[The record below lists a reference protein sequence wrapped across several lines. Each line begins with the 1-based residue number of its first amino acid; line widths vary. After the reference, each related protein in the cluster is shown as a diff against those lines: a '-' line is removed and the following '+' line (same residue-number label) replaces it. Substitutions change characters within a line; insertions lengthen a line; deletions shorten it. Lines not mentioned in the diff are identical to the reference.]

1 LILRGYDAMAKPNLE
16 DEGPN
21 MTFKR
26 IATLAALS
34 GAALLA
40 QGCTQL
46 RGHQGYIGDPTLLS
60 SVQPG
65 VDNRDSVQASL
76 GRPTFTGQFGDS
88 DWYYFA
94 RDTRQLAFANP
105 KATSQFILHVK
116 FDGAGNV
123 VSATQGGME
132 NIANI
137 SPESDKTPTL
147 GRNTSFFEELF
158 GNIGSVGAGG
168 APGGG
173 RGPN

>member
-1 LILRGYDAMAKPNLE
+1 M
-16 DEGPN
+16 
-21 MTFKR
+21 MSKR
-26 IATLAALS
+26 IPTLAALS
-34 GAALLA
+34 AMALLA

-46 RGHQGYIGDPTLLS
+46 RGHQGYIGDATLLS

-65 VDNRDSVQASL
+65 VDNKESVQASL

-105 KATSQFILHVK
+105 TPTSQFVLHVK

-123 VSATQGGME
+123 VAATQSGME
-132 NIANI
+132 NIVRL

-158 GNIGSVGAGG
+158 GNIGSVGA
-168 APGGG
+168 APGAAGG
-173 RGPN
+173 QGGQN

>member
-1 LILRGYDAMAKPNLE
+1 
-16 DEGPN
+16 
-21 MTFKR
+21 MTMKR
-26 IATLAALS
+26 IATLAALTT
-34 GAALLA
+34 AALLA

-46 RGHQGYIGDPTLLS
+46 RGHQGYVGDQTLLS

-65 VDNRDSVQASL
+65 VDNKDSVQASL

-88 DWYYFA
+88 DWYYYA
-94 RDTRQLAFANP
+94 RDTKQLAFRNP
-105 KATSQFILHVK
+105 NPTSQFVLHVK
-116 FDGAGNV
+116 FDGGGNV

-137 SPESDKTPTL
+137 NPESDKTPTL

-158 GNIGSVGAGG
+158 GNIGAVGAGAG

-173 RGPN
+173 QN